1 MAHSAGV
8 AGRDLVDARRVGV
21 SPSLS
26 LGIGGPTELT
36 IGLMHQSQWDRP
48 DYGVPWIDFAGAAVS
63 HPAPVPWNNYY
74 GFRDDYSEVTADIA
88 TVSLRHDLGDGW
100 AFDDQLRVAG
110 YSRGYRITEPTIS
123 ALVAPATP
131 LASLTVARTVRGGA
145 SREAFLEDQ
154 ADLSGSFQTW
164 GLTHRLV
171 LSAQVGQQ
179 TSDPTVLSFSGVPAT
194 NLIAPDEQMLF
205 SGASKPKSIVRF
217 TADTA
222 AISAGDTV
230 DLGPRWQ
237 FDGAIRLDR
246 FAADY
251 NNAVPQP
258 VVFQHTDVQPSY
270 RAALL
275 YALTP
280 SARVYAMW
288 GTSFDPSAESLSLSA
303 STADLA
309 PEHNQTVEAGLK
321 WSPRPALLLSGA
333 LFRTTQFNS
342 REPSPIDPTLT
353 ILAGTARS
361 EGLELLAQGQVT
373 ARWLVL
379 GGYTYLDAKIVASPD
394 DDVGQPLQN
403 APRHNLRL
411 FSSYDLSSRLTV
423 GGGLDYASSRVPSST
438 PDPNGQRQSV
448 PGFTTL
454 SALVRYRLSPHVAL
468 QLNADNLA
476 NDHYYDGL
484 DDNHVN
490 IGAGRSLRLTVVVE
504 H

>member
-1 MAHSAGV
+1 MSPGETWSTPP
-8 AGRDLVDARRVGV
+8 RRI

-63 HPAPVPWNNYY
+63 HPAPVPWNNDY
-74 GFRDDYSEVTADIA
+74 GFRDDYSEATADIA

-123 ALVAPATP
+123 ALVGPATP
-131 LASLTVARTVRGGA
+131 LASLTVAGPSAVAPRARPSSKTRSTSADHSRDLGTDPQAGA
-145 SREAFLEDQ
+145 ERP
-154 ADLSGSFQTW
+154 
-164 GLTHRLV
+164 
-171 LSAQVGQQ
+171 VGQQ

-258 VVFQHTDVQPSY
+258 AVF
-270 RAALL
+270 
-275 YALTP
+275 
-280 SARVYAMW
+280 
-288 GTSFDPSAESLSLSA
+288 
-303 STADLA
+303 
-309 PEHNQTVEAGLK
+309 
-321 WSPRPALLLSGA
+321 
-333 LFRTTQFNS
+333 
-342 REPSPIDPTLT
+342 
-353 ILAGTARS
+353 
-361 EGLELLAQGQVT
+361 
-373 ARWLVL
+373 
-379 GGYTYLDAKIVASPD
+379 
-394 DDVGQPLQN
+394 
-403 APRHNLRL
+403 
-411 FSSYDLSSRLTV
+411 
-423 GGGLDYASSRVPSST
+423 
-438 PDPNGQRQSV
+438 
-448 PGFTTL
+448 
-454 SALVRYRLSPHVAL
+454 
-468 QLNADNLA
+468 
-476 NDHYYDGL
+476 
-484 DDNHVN
+484 
-490 IGAGRSLRLTVVVE
+490 
-504 H
+504 